1 MPSQRI
7 IVKAAASIF
16 AILAM
21 WAAPSGCSVKE
32 ARSECP
38 LLVTLWPERD
48 CRAAGSAVIWFCD
61 GFFINSSLQA
71 DIFDSTTVV
80 EFPVRKSTDRISIWG
95 NITSKTRLEVESR
108 RMTVNGKDCDSLYC
122 AEAFPAHGSE
132 TFRQEM
138 HFKRMYAKLMISV
151 TGYEAKDPPIKIL
164 IRSTTTGYLADMSVI
179 EGPSVLETM
188 PVYETKGYS
197 AECDTSHFIANV
209 MRQNNLESLKMSVI
223 SLSETDT
230 ELPLGSMMAQSLE
243 GSEEEDAFFTDYYI
257 EIDLEHC
264 TVSIRVA
271 PWESEFSFKIE
282 Y

>member
-1 MPSQRI
+1 MSSQRI

-16 AILAM
+16 AILALC
-21 WAAPSGCSVKE
+21 APSGCSVKE
-32 ARSECP
+32 ERSECP

-61 GFFINSSLQA
+61 GILINSSLQA

-80 EFPVRKSTDRISIWG
+80 ELPVRKSTDRIYVWG
-95 NITSKTRLEVESR
+95 NITSKTKLEVESR
-108 RMTVNGKDCDSLYC
+108 KMTVDGKDCDSLYC
-122 AEAFPAHGSE
+122 AEAFPAPGSE
-132 TFRQEM
+132 SFRQEM
-138 HFKRMYAKLMISV
+138 HFKRMYAKLIISV
-151 TGYEAKDPPIKIL
+151 TGYEAKDPPVKIL
-164 IRSTTTGYLADMSVI
+164 VRSNTTGYLADMSVI

-188 PVYETKGYS
+188 PVYETKGFP
-197 AECDTSHFIANV
+197 ADCDTLHFLANV
-209 MRQNNLESLKMSVI
+209 MRQNDLESLKMSVI
-223 SLSETDT
+223 SLSGTDT

-257 EIDLEHC
+257 EIDLDHC

-271 PWESEFSFKIE
+271 QWESEFSSIIE